1 MNRLQETG
9 KKWVDEWKQAGMSV
23 GLISMPSM
31 KPFDSDTVIQL
42 IGKEIPI
49 LVVEEHNV
57 IGGLGTA
64 VSEVIAKVG
73 KPVKFKQIGINDKFS
88 HVVGGHS
95 FQREKFMLDKKPSL
109 EFLD

>member
-1 MNRLQETG
+1 
-9 KKWVDEWKQAGMSV
+9 MSV

-95 FQREKFMLDKKPSL
+95 SQREKFMLDKKPSL